1 MAGLRTE
8 LILVGNADNIPATPG
23 SLDFIFSSHVVGHLA
38 NPLGHLAYWASL
50 LRSGGILAAVIHD
63 RSGCKDY
70 IFEPSSTEELVAEWQ
85 DGSMSPTLAHYQ
97 RWAKYRAPSA
107 DPAEIMRSGRSIHV
121 HFYTPKSMEAVLKQ
135 MHRKL
140 GYRTYTITKEPNHKD
155 FFVLLEK

>member
-140 GYRTYTITKEPNHKD
+140 GYRTYAITKELNHKD